1 VIHELMMTQ
10 HQTVISSRRTL
21 YAECARSN
29 NGEDWKAHTKERIEK
44 NSSTKDLLLLL
55 LLLLL
60 LFLRLILVQ
69 TEQLRLRSTRMVYV
83 WCVLPISRGKQFVPP
98 FQRLTFYT

>member
-1 VIHELMMTQ
+1 MINELIMTE
-10 HQTVISSRRTL
+10 HQTVISSRGPL

-29 NGEDWKAHTKERIEK
+29 NGEDWKVLTKERVEK
-44 NSSTKDLLLLL
+44 NSSTKDLLPLL

-69 TEQLRLRSTRMVYV
+69 TEQLRLRSARMV
-83 WCVLPISRGKQFVPP
+83 
-98 FQRLTFYT
+98 